1 MINDTQ
7 SLVGA
12 RQSRALNE
20 YGTPITIYDD
30 GFGSLWLYREAGGL
44 QGIVRA
50 MSWEAAYEICQDEI
64 MTRVS
69 QDEVI
74 EAYGFYVLQSKMLE
88 DLSYDPG
95 PLAHVAMRDCGEY
108 LAEFNTR
115 DEAEKYC
122 LDTIQREECDLVEGY
137 EYQPNA
143 TGTGIVSFDLNGQ
156 DLVQLTPELAER
168 LEIRIQVEECA

>member
-1 MINDTQ
+1 MINDEQT
-7 SLVGA
+7 LIGA
-12 RQSRALNE
+12 RQMHPWNE

-30 GFGSLWLYREAGGL
+30 GFGPLWLYREAGGL

-50 MSWEAAYEICQDEI
+50 QSWEAAYEICQDEI
-64 MTRVS
+64 MTRVP
-69 QDEVI
+69 QEEVI
-74 EAYGFYVLQSKMLE
+74 EAYGFYVLPSKMLE
-88 DLSYDPG
+88 NLSYEAG
-95 PLAHVAMRDCGEY
+95 PLAHVAMRDCGER

-122 LDTIQREECDLVEGY
+122 LDTIQREECELVEGY

-168 LEIRIQVEECA
+168 LEIRIQISED

>member
-12 RQSRALNE
+12 RQTKPWDE

-30 GFGSLWLYREAGGL
+30 GFGVLWLYREAGGL

-50 MSWEAAYEICQDEI
+50 RSWEAAYEICQDEI
-64 MTRVS
+64 MSRVP

-74 EAYGFYVLQSKMLE
+74 EAYGFYTLDRSQ
-88 DLSYDPG
+88 PG
-95 PLAHVAMRDCGEY
+95 NPRYQAMRDAGNL
-108 LAEFNTR
+108 LAEFTIR
-115 DEAEKYC
+115 TEAEKYC
-122 LDTIQREECDLVEGY
+122 LDTIQREECELVEGY

-156 DLVQLTPELAER
+156 SLEELTPELAER
-168 LEIRIQVEECA
+168 LEIRIQVEEGT